1 MAAANSEV
9 PRSPAAS
16 NSGSN
21 SDQEAQSKNDPNSPE
36 IIQQESSERGSS
48 PHSVS
53 KQNTKYPNFLLENLV
68 FR

>member
-16 NSGSN
+16 NSG

-53 KQNTKYPNFLLENLV
+53 QQNIF
-68 FR
+68 